1 MSGQVK
7 LTIAI
12 PTYNRARSLIRLL
25 DQIRKQLTRDVE
37 LLVVND
43 CSTDGTPDA
52 LASRSELRVIENQSN
67 LGMVRAWNRCLEE
80 AQNEWVCIIH
90 DDDLLSDNALKIIRR
105 ACDVLNQPGLVGHI
119 NAGPVIDG
127 GLHYVFREPGP
138 LSVLRANFLPSG
150 VVIHKQ
156 IFHRLGGFDESFP
169 YSPDIEYFARVA
181 SLYPVLLIENPS
193 IIEYQQHSANHQYQ
207 TWMKEDFFI
216 QLTSL
221 EKLVV
226 GYAKLKGDEADRF
239 YKERMNAHF
248 SHILR
253 VSSLSSNSK
262 LQKEMC
268 GRLLNMPETN
278 RRNRVRAALG
288 KMIRWVP

>member
-1 MSGQVK
+1 VK

-25 DQIRKQLTRDVE
+25 DQIRKQLTQDDE

-43 CSTDGTPDA
+43 CSTDNTSKS
-52 LASRSELRVIENQSN
+52 LASRSELRVVENRSN
-67 LGMVRAWNRCLEE
+67 LGMVRTWNRCLEE
-80 AQNEWVCIIH
+80 AENEWVCIIH
-90 DDDLLSDNALKIIRR
+90 DDDLLSDNALKTIRR
-105 ACDVLNQPGLVGHI
+105 SCEALNQPGLVGHVK
-119 NAGPVIDG
+119 AGMVADC

-138 LSVLRANFLPSG
+138 LSVMRANFLPSG
-150 VVIHKQ
+150 VSIHKK
-156 IFHRLGGFDESFP
+156 IFHRLGGFNESFL

-181 SLYPVLLIENPS
+181 SFYPILLVENPS

-207 TWMKEDFFI
+207 TWMKDDFFI

-221 EKLVV
+221 EKRVIE
-226 GYAKLKGDEADRF
+226 YANLKGVEADRF

-268 GRLLNMPETN
+268 GRLLNMPETS

-288 KMIRWVP
+288 KIIRWIP